1 MHALRLA
8 AALLL
13 LAIAPVSATEFCGLR
28 PTADGFVALRAAP
41 STKAR
46 LLARMRVGDEV
57 LAQQGVRG
65 GWVEVLWWRG
75 DTRLTHGFRT
85 GRRGWAVQS
94 LIDDLCG

>member
-1 MHALRLA
+1 MHAFRLA

-13 LAIAPVSATEFCGLR
+13 LAIAPASATEFCGLR

-41 STKAR
+41 STRAR

-57 LAQQGVRG
+57 LAQQGLRG
-65 GWVEVLWWRG
+65 PWVEVLWWRG
-75 DTRLTHGFRT
+75 DTRLTRGFHT